1 MGLLK
6 PVAHTDDMAVEEE
19 LKRTAA
25 TLVSTLE
32 SFGVKTRVLDIS
44 RGPTVTRYEVQPLA
58 YVKISRITNLA
69 DDIAP

>member
-1 MGLLK
+1 MLPDDKNGDEEHRPRRVSPAPMGLLK
-6 PVAHTDDMAVEEE
+6 PVAHTDDTAVEEE

-44 RGPTVTRYEVQPLA
+44 PRPHGDPL
-58 YVKISRITNLA
+58 
-69 DDIAP
+69 